1 MVISRRNLLILFVAV
16 VVTFVLSNVVAKNS
30 SDPGTASEILWVIF
44 LAGALALIVLGIIAA
59 VRSARSRRHSA

>member
-30 SDPGTASEILWVIF
+30 SHPGTASEILWVIF
-44 LAGALALIVLGIIAA
+44 LAGALALIILGIIAA
-59 VRSARSRRHSA
+59 VRSARSRRASA